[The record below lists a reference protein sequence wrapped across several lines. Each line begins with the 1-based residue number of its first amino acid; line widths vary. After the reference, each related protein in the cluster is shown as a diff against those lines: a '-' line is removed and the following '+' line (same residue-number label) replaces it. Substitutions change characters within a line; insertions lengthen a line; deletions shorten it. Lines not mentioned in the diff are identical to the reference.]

1 MNFPI
6 DVAASLSPS
15 VSLSFPLSLSPSLS
29 HALSQ
34 HISGSCHCQQLHSD
48 TYCYVPLR
56 TLPFSGCQMQLSMA
70 TASCCSACRC
80 IAVATQ
86 QCGHEI
92 HVDTYV
98 STQSARVRTAHA
110 QY

>member
-6 DVAASLSPS
+6 DVAASLSLP
-15 VSLSFPLSLSPSLS
+15 LFLSLSPSLS

-48 TYCYVPLR
+48 TYCYVPFR
-56 TLPFSGCQMQLSMA
+56 TLPFSSCQMQFPMA

-86 QCGHEI
+86 QCGHE
-92 HVDTYV
+92 
-98 STQSARVRTAHA
+98 
-110 QY
+110 

>member
-6 DVAASLSPS
+6 DVAASLSL
-15 VSLSFPLSLSPSLS
+15 SLSFALSPPSLS

-56 TLPFSGCQMQLSMA
+56 TLPFSGCQMQLPMA

-80 IAVATQ
+80 IAAATQ
-86 QCGHEI
+86 QCGHE
-92 HVDTYV
+92 
-98 STQSARVRTAHA
+98 
-110 QY
+110 

>member
-15 VSLSFPLSLSPSLS
+15 VSLSFPLSLSLSLS

-48 TYCYVPLR
+48 TYCYVSLR
-56 TLPFSGCQMQLSMA
+56 THRYLLLCASSNTAFLRLPDAASHGNGFLLQRLQMHRSGH
-70 TASCCSACRC
+70 SA
-80 IAVATQ
+80 
-86 QCGHEI
+86 
-92 HVDTYV
+92 
-98 STQSARVRTAHA
+98 VRP
-110 QY
+110 